1 MDVQIRRLE
10 VKDAYTSVAWR
21 NDKAVFKYTA
31 NTYAHEV
38 TVESELGWI
47 KKVLSNANE
56 YRCAILA
63 DGVYVGNIY
72 LTDITETSAAYHIF
86 IGEKEYWGKGVG
98 RKASIIIL
106 NYAFKDLKVGKVT
119 LNVNAKNVSAIRLYE
134 KLGFKPVG
142 VGEGKI
148 RMECRKCDFK
158 YLNTHDF

>member
-10 VKDAYTSVAWR
+10 IKDAYTSVAWR
-21 NDKAVFKYTA
+21 NDKTVFKYTG

-38 TVESELGWI
+38 TIESELKWI
-47 KKVLSNANE
+47 KKVLDNNNE
-56 YRCAILA
+56 YRCAIIA

-86 IGEKEYWGKGVG
+86 IGEKEYWGKGIG

-106 NYAFKDLKVGKVT
+106 NYAFKDLKVWKVT

-142 VGEGKI
+142 VGGEKI
-148 RMECRKCDFK
+148 RMECGKCDFK